1 MGVTVM
7 SDARARAFRG
17 YRACVSVRRSCG
29 SRDGREEN
37 DIKSL
42 CELTDKPLAKNT
54 PKKTIGFVLPI
65 CFLYYNY
72 YSLHPSLSKPLSPRE
87 TFVCSC

>member
-37 DIKSL
+37 DMKSL
-42 CELTDKPLAKNT
+42 CELTGKPLAKNT
-54 PKKTIGFVLPI
+54 PKNHRFCSPNLL
-65 CFLYYNY
+65 LYLILLLLIEG
-72 YSLHPSLSKPLSPRE
+72 S
-87 TFVCSC
+87 F